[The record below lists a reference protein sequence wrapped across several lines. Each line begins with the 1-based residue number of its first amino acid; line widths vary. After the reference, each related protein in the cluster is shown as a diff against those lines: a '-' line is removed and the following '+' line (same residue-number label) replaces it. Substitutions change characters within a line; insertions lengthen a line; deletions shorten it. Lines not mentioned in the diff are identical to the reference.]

1 VALAFVAAS
10 TPVFGTTVANP
21 TATPTLP
28 AGTASGDRVYIVC
41 ASKPSGTAITGTTGW
56 TSLSASVLGGTIRV
70 TVLARTY
77 DGVWTMPTLAVVG
90 TTTTGAIGASAATY
104 RPDSGYEITGESV
117 TTGTDT
123 TSGTGFSATGAAN
136 LSITAGDGLLA
147 LTGVSPT
154 TADGVITATTP
165 TLTATSATLGTV
177 TERADAGSANG
188 ADSSVKIHEALVTAG
203 TSSAAPVHALT
214 LSAASTGGTVFVRV
228 RQTLIPPFTIRGEAS
243 NAMSGS
249 GAGTLSTTTP
259 AGTQIGDTIL
269 LIHMSDFFTI
279 GNLGTPTGTA
289 VTTWAEHLAARRDG
303 GTNGEHIKVWL
314 GTATA
319 AGAQTVIANSGPSFG
334 DEVYQQIIVFAGSM
348 VIEYAL
354 PETKADAATWVASGV
369 SPTSSAS
376 VYVLAGL
383 NGGDAD
389 SGYTFPGSMTALTER
404 DSGFC
409 TMRTGYEFLAA
420 SGPSGTRT
428 ITIVGATRPG
438 AVINLALAPPVPTG
452 VQVRASSKVTAIGSV
467 SSTAA
472 PVPAGTT
479 TGDVAVLI
487 GFCDMDGALA
497 NLTTPSGFAQAG
509 SSSPGGAS
517 TPRGKVWWKATGGS
531 EGSTWTVPQD
541 TGASSVVIAL
551 TFTGVDTTTPFDV
564 LPSWSEVTAAAS
576 QVAPAI
582 TPGATA
588 AATGALVCAWATQST
603 VGTRSYTPPGGMIEA
618 QDADSGFLAGSA
630 ATLLAPTT
638 TPGTKTATYAA
649 TATDKYLAVSFAM
662 NPTGGAAPTV
672 TLQET
677 HVINRARHRAA
688 CW

>member
-1 VALAFVAAS
+1 MALAFVAAS

-21 TATPTLP
+21 TAAPTLP

-41 ASKPSGTAITGTTGW
+41 ASKPSGTAITGDSGW

-90 TTTTGAIGASAATY
+90 TTTTGAIGASAVTY
-104 RPDSGYEITGESV
+104 RPDSGYEVTGESV

-136 LSITAGDGLLA
+136 LSIAAGDALLA

-228 RQTLIPPFTIRGEAS
+228 RQSALPPFSVRGA
-243 NAMSGS
+243 
-249 GAGTLSTTTP
+249 AGTGSTGSAGTTLTVSTP
-259 AGTQIGDTIL
+259 ASMAIGDTVIL
-269 LIHMSDFFTI
+269 WQGNNFYTAA
-279 GNLGTPTGTA
+279 NLGTPTGTA
-289 VTTWAEHLAARRDG
+289 VTTWTEHVAARYDG
-303 GTNGEHIKVWL
+303 GTNANHHKVWV

-319 AGAQTVIANSGPSFG
+319 AGVQTVIAAVGSQDEEKGIQILVLSGACVIEDASSEAEPSSSSWTANG
-334 DEVYQQIIVFAGSM
+334 ATPTSAASLLVIVCTSQAGS
-348 VIEYAL
+348 
-354 PETKADAATWVASGV
+354 
-369 SPTSSAS
+369 SANF
-376 VYVLAGL
+376 G
-383 NGGDAD
+383 
-389 SGYTFPGSMTALTER
+389 FPGTMTALAEQDWT
-404 DSGFC
+404 FY
-409 TMRTGYEFLAA
+409 THRTGYQFLSAA
-420 SGPSGTRT
+420 GASGTRT
-428 ITIVGATRPG
+428 ITADSKAG
-438 AVINLALAPPVPTG
+438 VILNLAIAQAPPTG

-662 NPTGGAAPTV
+662 NPTGGGAPTV